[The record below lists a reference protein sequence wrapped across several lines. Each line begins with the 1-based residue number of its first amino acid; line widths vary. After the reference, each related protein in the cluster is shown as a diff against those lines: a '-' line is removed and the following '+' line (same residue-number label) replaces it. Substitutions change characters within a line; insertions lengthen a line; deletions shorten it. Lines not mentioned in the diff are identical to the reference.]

1 MKDKDPAAESPPPP
15 KEPYKPPRLTKQ
27 GNIQELT
34 QGGSGSLM
42 DGPQT
47 TKGGI
52 G

>member
-1 MKDKDPAAESPPPP
+1 MREKDAVAKSPPPP

-34 QGGSGSLM
+34 QGGAGSLT

-47 TKGGI
+47 AKGGM